1 MGRTRATMRFGAV
14 EVTEYLERDN
24 INDGVRDKASQ
35 LEELLNQGKPW
46 LCLACPVSLTRCFR
60 GEEFYYVA

>member
-1 MGRTRATMRFGAV
+1 MRFGAV

-60 GEEFYYVA
+60 GEEF